1 MYVGMRSVYFNY
13 YDFKKPV
20 RGAMK
25 VSRACFVNF
34 QYILHLAKV
43 NNRNCSR

>member
-1 MYVGMRSVYFNY
+1 MYVGMRSAYFNY

-25 VSRACFVNF
+25 VSRACFGNF
-34 QYILHLAKV
+34 ECILSFLKL
-43 NNRNCSR
+43 NDCICSR